1 MSEMEGLG
9 VYWIYAIGFLSQ
21 GLFAARLIIQW
32 LMSEKEG
39 RIVSPA
45 IYWHITLVA
54 TYLFI
59 IYGILQHDVVIIFG
73 MVLSYIIS
81 VRNLQL
87 DGAWQEMP
95 LALRAIAIVLPL
107 ITILYLFLPHASF
120 KAEYATQLIGHVW
133 MLIGA
138 VGQTLLN
145 VRFIYQWY
153 YAEKLRTSILPVGFW
168 YMTAVGSIMVVVY
181 ALYRFDPVLLFA
193 QGLGLFASVRNIQ
206 LHFKTKEVN

>member
-1 MSEMEGLG
+1 MEGLSI
-9 VYWIYAIGFLSQ
+9 YWIYATGFLSQ

-39 RIVSPA
+39 RIVSPV

-59 IYGILQHDVVIIFG
+59 IYGILQHDLVIIFG
-73 MVLSYIIS
+73 MALSYIIS

-87 DGAWQEMP
+87 DGAWNEMP
-95 LALRAIAIVLPL
+95 IVIRVIAILLPL
-107 ITILYLFLPHASF
+107 VTILYLFLPHAAF
-120 KAEYATQLIGHVW
+120 KTDYAPDMIGHVW
-133 MLIGA
+133 MFIGA
-138 VGQTLLN
+138 FGQTLLN
-145 VRFIYQWY
+145 VRFLYQWY
-153 YAEKLRTSILPVGFW
+153 YAEKLKISILPVGFW
-168 YMTAVGSIMVVVY
+168 YMTAIGSIMVVIY

-193 QGLGLFASVRNIQ
+193 QGLGLFASMRNIQ